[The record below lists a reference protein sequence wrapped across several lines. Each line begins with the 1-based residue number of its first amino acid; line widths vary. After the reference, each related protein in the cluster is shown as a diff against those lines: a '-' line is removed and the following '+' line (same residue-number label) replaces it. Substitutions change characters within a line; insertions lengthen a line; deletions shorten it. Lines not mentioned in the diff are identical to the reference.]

1 MKKLNELFDVYYGNQ
16 FDLNKMTV
24 SDSSNINFVSRS
36 GNNLGIVSK
45 VDKYGNVEPFKG
57 GQITVALGGSVLSSF
72 LQMSDFYTGQNVKI
86 LKPKTKMSFEMLV
99 YYTLCIEKNKFR
111 YSSHGREANIT
122 LDEILVPD
130 LDFFNLKTTINIEE
144 TLKKMEKPKNQN
156 KQLNLENV
164 KFGDFVLN
172 EIFDITGTKTTT
184 IHKLKE
190 IGQGEYPYVT
200 TSSKNFGQNG
210 FFNYYT
216 ELGHVLTLESA
227 VSGVCFYQE
236 KNFTASDHVEKLTPK
251 FDVTKQ
257 FMIYMSVLINRQNF
271 RFNYG
276 RKANQE
282 RIKKMVISLP
292 IKKDGSI
299 DFQFINQ
306 FINEC
311 KFSSTL

>member
-24 SDSSNINFVSRS
+24 SKSSNINFVSRS
-36 GNNLGIVSK
+36 GNNLGVVST
-45 VDKYGNVEPFKG
+45 VDKFNNVEPFKG

-86 LKPKTKMSFEMLV
+86 LKPKTEMSFEVLV

-122 LDEILVPD
+122 LDTILVPD
-130 LDFFNLKTTINIEE
+130 LEFFNLKTSINIEKIIKE
-144 TLKKMEKPKNQN
+144 MEIPKLQTNEIN
-156 KQLNLENV
+156 IKNV
-164 KFGDFVLN
+164 IFKNFVLN
-172 EIFDITGTKTTT
+172 EIFDICGTKTTT
-184 IHKLKE
+184 IHKLNE
-190 IGQGEYPYVT
+190 IGQGVYPYVT
-200 TSSKNFGQNG
+200 TSSKNFGKSG
-210 FFNYYT
+210 FFNHYT

-227 VSGVCFYQE
+227 VTGICFYQE
-236 KNFTASDHVEKLTPK
+236 KNFSASDHVEKLIPK
-251 FDVTKQ
+251 FNVSKQ

-282 RIKKMVISLP
+282 RIKRMAISLP
-292 IKKDGSI
+292 VKKNGNI
-299 DFQFINQ
+299 DFEFIDLFIN
-306 FINEC
+306 NC
-311 KFSSTL
+311 KFSSVL